1 MSVWKTKLTHSFP
14 CRLPI
19 VGAPMAGVSGGLLA
33 AETCRAGALGFL
45 AAGYLT
51 DLKAVEEQIAAFR
64 EATKDDPSAPLCIGF
79 LGFAALSSPQG
90 WDRYETLLRVHR
102 PAVVQFF
109 APSICTTVD
118 GQRTNVDLAHQYGAK
133 FLAQVGNVGELDAV
147 LKAGVDGIIAQGS
160 EAGGHG
166 LRPGLGS
173 GTLPL
178 VSKVASLTD
187 LPVVAAGGIVNGKG
201 VAAALALCDG
211 AVLGT
216 RLWASKESIGKPE
229 LQQRLVETKSPD
241 DVIRTT
247 VFDAIENHFL
257 STPWPAPYDSVGTIR
272 NDTSDAWDGRPGE
285 LEAKFR
291 EDSSLVNRYA
301 EAQKR
306 GDTQIV
312 KVLTGEGVGE
322 IDSIEPAYEIILKTE
337 AETRQAVNRMSQMV
351 DDSNS

>member
-1 MSVWKTKLTHSFP
+1 MSAVWKTKLTQSFP
-14 CRLPI
+14 CRLPL

-51 DLKAVEEQIAAFR
+51 DLKAVEEQIALFR
-64 EATKDDPSAPLCIGF
+64 EATKDEPSEAPLCLGF

-90 WDRYETLLRVHR
+90 WDRYETLLKVHR

-109 APSICTTVD
+109 APSICTTAD
-118 GQRTNVDLAHQYGAK
+118 GKRTNVVLAHQYGAK
-133 FLAQVGNVGELDAV
+133 FLAQIGNVGELESA
-147 LKAGVDGIIAQGS
+147 LQAGVDGIIAQGS

-178 VSKVASLTD
+178 VSKISSLTD

-201 VAAALALCDG
+201 VAA
-211 AVLGT
+211 VLGT
-216 RLWASKESIGKPE
+216 RLWASHESIGRPE
-229 LQQRLVETKSPD
+229 LQKRLVDTKSPD

-257 STPWPAPYDSVGTIR
+257 MTPWPAPYDSVGTLR
-272 NDTSDAWDGRPGE
+272 NETSGTWDGRPTE

-291 EDSSLVNRYA
+291 EDSSLVDQYA

-306 GDTQIV
+306 GDTAIV

-322 IDSIEPAYEIILKTE
+322 IDSIEPAYEIIRKVE
-337 AETRQAVNRMSQMV
+337 AETRQALQRLAQLV
-351 DDSNS
+351 DDSSS